1 MKKCRRKLALLM
13 AAVIMLTAVAGS
25 GSFVFAES
33 AGAEGGQEPVL
44 YVAEDRADLDED
56 EVAAAED
63 ITVEKDSDYDVK
75 DTTDGISYNPDKVR
89 VSYYEGKGSFNLSK
103 AGVYDTYYKAEPASG
118 KIPYLICRK
127 VTVEE
132 TASTEMEQ
140 TEEQVT
146 ETDGEPVPDM
156 VGGKADF
163 EEYPLSDGEIE
174 SLQSNMAA
182 MSIKLDNAPVLYAA
196 KAKDSMKVAYSG
208 YAKYCGHST
217 AIKYISESGD
227 YYHHLVYCMDMH
239 KNSTSGTVSETSGK
253 VKAEITFCLVN
264 GARKLGGTCH
274 TSKYSSGSA
283 SADYFITSA
292 AIHVLN
298 GEVSLSY
305 YNNGSGVY
313 KNIAEM
319 VSDAKK
325 YDKSKYDS
333 ASGCTKSITYSISPK
348 RTEWEQ
354 VEDGLYRTKDK
365 LVRTKSGTITNVV
378 YKITGAPSGLT
389 TGEIKTDASEIDAPA
404 DLKKYDI
411 CVAQTDAGKASSN
424 FYLYCNA
431 EAMKKIQE
439 KDSVIK
445 IKANAYSDEKG
456 GRKWTPTVVSQ
467 QKITFLEEFN
477 VTDASATVKVTAKF
491 QTGSLSL
498 KKTNTYNGKAVAG
511 ATYYLY
517 EDKECTDLLCAMEV
531 TDNNG
536 LAGSGIQTLTEST
549 YYLKEVHEADGYK
562 LDPTV
567 YSIDISYFTLYDA
580 AGKVTQKGKEVSVL
594 EEPEPVGVM
603 IRKTDSESGNIVA
616 KAGFA
621 VFTDPACTVRVTV
634 DGTAG
639 GAQVPVFYYDADLD
653 MAASEKFTKMQDTYY
668 VKEVEVPEG
677 YRANN
682 EVIPV
687 SPYYGEMASA
697 SMENTP
703 LRCDVEA
710 EKRDRETGEAQ
721 GDAKLSGAVYGL
733 YAAETINYPDGR
745 GVVTYR
751 GDDNITSTKG
761 DGFQTYEVPAN
772 AGTLLASVATDESGS
787 FNFGNLYYGNY
798 YIREISESEGYL
810 LDDTV
815 YDLKYREAENTHED
829 ISLQRKVEET
839 VIKQPFEIIKVS
851 TDGANEET
859 DYVKGAEF
867 TVKLQSEIDEKGWEE
882 AKTYDVLVTDEKGYA
897 LSKELPYGT
906 YLVKETKVPDEL
918 HKTKDF
924 TVRVTEDSRK
934 PQTWRVLNDGPF
946 KAYIRFV
953 KKDAETGKTVLLP
966 NVTFKIKKA
975 GTEEYVE
982 QKVGDK
988 KISEF
993 TTDETGTV
1001 TTPLKL
1007 QHGDY
1012 EVEEIMAPEG
1022 YLVSEKAFPFSVTK
1036 TGAVQ
1041 VLEDGDGDAVIEV
1054 EVSNTSV
1061 KGSISIVKKGEVL
1074 AGAEYETIIDRILTE
1089 ITGDDRSVT
1098 FRYEEQ
1104 ELEGAVYHLVA
1115 AEDIYTPDHQ
1125 KVESGSRELV
1135 VINGVPASAGAVVAT
1150 LTTDENGEA
1159 EIDGLPLGKYRIEE
1173 VTAPEGYVLC
1183 EEAQEITLAYQD
1195 QSTEV
1200 IYGSA
1205 EFVNARVKT
1214 KLSLVKHNSVNGV
1227 PVEGAV
1233 YGVYA
1238 LEDIAGADGE
1248 ILVEAD
1254 SLVDTVRTDKE
1265 GRGMFDADL
1274 PLGHYYVREIET
1286 APGYL
1291 VDENEYPVDFTY
1303 KGQMTAV
1310 LEQELE
1316 VKEIPLIVEVS
1327 KTDITSGKELA
1338 GAKLEIIDKDGNVYA
1353 EWVTDG
1359 TPHQLNAIPAGDYR
1373 LRETYAPYGYKIANE
1388 VEFTVKE
1395 TKASDGSPEIQ
1406 KVAMTDERVKGR
1418 IEIYKT
1424 DKSNGKPIEG
1434 VVFEVRDKDGKVLA
1448 TLKTDKKGY
1457 AETELLDIAVYN
1469 EDGSYKEDI
1478 PYTVVETKP
1487 AEGYQANDKK
1497 YEILLQYD
1505 DDAPDVVVYQLKVK
1519 NKPNKPK
1526 LPQTGGNY
1534 YPYIIGL
1541 AGTAVLVTGI
1551 FIYRR
1556 RRKRR

>member
-1 MKKCRRKLALLM
+1 MKKCRRKLALFM
-13 AAVIMLTAVAGS
+13 AVVIMLTAVVGS
-25 GSFVFAES
+25 GSFVFAEDTGKDS
-33 AGAEGGQEPVL
+33 GQEPVL
-44 YVAEDRADLDED
+44 YKAEDRVNLDAD
-56 EVAAAED
+56 EVVQADD

-75 DTTDGISYNPDKVR
+75 DTTDGISYNPDKVK

-103 AGVYDTYYKAEPASG
+103 AGIYDTYYKAEPVSG

-132 TASTEMEQ
+132 TATTEMEQ

-146 ETDGEPVPDM
+146 EEDGEPVPDM
-156 VGGKADF
+156 VGEKADF

-174 SLQSNMAA
+174 SLQSNMAV
-182 MSIKLDNAPVLYAA
+182 MSIKLDDTPALYAA

-227 YYHHLVYCMDMH
+227 YYHNLVYCMDMH
-239 KNSTSGTVSETSGK
+239 KNSTSGTVTETSGK

-274 TSKYSSGSA
+274 TSKYSSGTA
-283 SADYFITSA
+283 AADYFITSA

-298 GEVSLSY
+298 GEVSLSS

-313 KNIAEM
+313 KNISEM

-333 ASGCTKSITYSISPK
+333 ASGCTKSITYSITPK

-389 TGEIKTDASEIDAPA
+389 TGEIKTDASEIEDAA

-411 CVAQTDAGKASSN
+411 CVAQTDADKPSSN
-424 FYLYCNA
+424 FYLYCNE

-498 KKTNTYNGKAVAG
+498 KKTNTYNGDPVAG

-517 EDKECTDLLCAMEV
+517 EDEECTDLLCAMEV
-531 TDNNG
+531 TDDKG
-536 LAGSGIQTLTEST
+536 LSGSGMQTLTEST

-562 LDPTV
+562 LDPKV
-567 YSIDISYFTLYDA
+567 YPIDISYFTIYDA
-580 AGKVTQKGKEVSVL
+580 AGKVTQKGKEVNVV

-616 KAGFA
+616 NAGFA
-621 VFTDPACTVRVTV
+621 VFMDQACTVRVTV
-634 DGTAG
+634 DGKADGT
-639 GAQVPVFYYDADLD
+639 QVPVFYYDEDLD
-653 MAASEKFTKMQDTYY
+653 MAASEKFIKMQDTYY

-687 SPYYGEMASA
+687 SPYYGEMAAA
-697 SMENTP
+697 SMKNTP

-745 GVVTYR
+745 GVVTYK

-761 DGFQTYEVPAN
+761 DGFKTYEVPAN
-772 AGTLLASVATDESGS
+772 AGTLLASVATDKNGS

-798 YIREISESEGYL
+798 YIKEISESEGYL

-829 ISLQRKVEET
+829 ISLQRNVVET

-882 AKTYDVLVTDEKGYA
+882 AKTYDVLITDEKGYA

-906 YLVKETKVPDEL
+906 YLVRETKVPGEL

-924 TVRVTEDSRK
+924 TVCVTEDSRT
-934 PQTWRVLNDGPF
+934 PQRWRVLNDGPF
-946 KAYIRFV
+946 EAYIRFV

-975 GTEEYVE
+975 DTNEYVE
-982 QKVGDK
+982 LKVGDK

-1007 QHGDY
+1007 KYGDY
-1012 EVEEIMAPEG
+1012 EVEEITAPEG
-1022 YLVSEKAFPFSVTK
+1022 YLVTEEAFPFSVTK

-1054 EVSNTSV
+1054 VVSNTSV

-1074 AGAEYETIIDRILTE
+1074 TGAEYETIIDRILTKV
-1089 ITGDDRSVT
+1089 TGDDRSVT
-1098 FRYEEQ
+1098 FHYEEQ
-1104 ELEGAVYHLVA
+1104 GLEGAVYNLIA
-1115 AEDIYTPDHQ
+1115 AEDIYTPDYQ
-1125 KVESGSRELV
+1125 TTESGSRELA
-1135 VINGVPASAGAVVAT
+1135 VIGGVTASAGSVVAT

-1159 EIDGLPLGKYRIEE
+1159 EIGGLPLGKYRLEE

-1183 EEAQEITLAYQD
+1183 EEAQEITLAYKD
-1195 QSTEV
+1195 QNTEV
-1200 IYGSA
+1200 IYGNA

-1214 KLSLVKHNSVNGV
+1214 ALSLVKHNSVNDT

-1238 LEDIAGADGE
+1238 LEDIAGVDGE
-1248 ILVEAD
+1248 VLVEAD
-1254 SLVDTVRTDKE
+1254 SLADTVQTDAE
-1265 GRGMFDADL
+1265 GRGVFDADL
-1274 PLGHYYVREIET
+1274 PLGLYYVREIET

-1291 VDENEYPVDFTY
+1291 MDENEYPVDFTY

-1310 LEQELE
+1310 LTQEIE
-1316 VKEIPLIVEVS
+1316 VKETPIIVEVS

-1338 GAKLEIIDKDGNVYA
+1338 DAKLEIIDKDGNVYA

-1359 TPHQLNAIPAGDYR
+1359 TPHRLNAIPAGDYR

-1388 VEFTVKE
+1388 VEFTVEE
-1395 TKASDGSPEIQ
+1395 TGEIQ

-1424 DKSNGKPIEG
+1424 DESNGKPIEG

-1505 DDAPDVVVYQLKVK
+1505 DEAPDVVVYQLEVK

-1534 YPYIIGL
+1534 YPYIIGF
-1541 AGTAVLVTGI
+1541 AGVAVLVTGI
-1551 FIYRR
+1551 FLYRR

>member
-1 MKKCRRKLALLM
+1 MKKCRRKIAMFM
-13 AAVIMLTAVAGS
+13 AVVIMLTAVAGS
-25 GSFVFAES
+25 GSFVFAEDTGK
-33 AGAEGGQEPVL
+33 ADGQEPVL
-44 YVAEDRADLDED
+44 YVAEDRTDLDAD
-56 EVAAAED
+56 EVAEAED

-75 DTTDGISYNPDKVR
+75 DTTDGISYNPGKVR
-89 VSYYEGKGSFNLSK
+89 VSYYEGKGSFDLSK
-103 AGVYDTYYKAEPASG
+103 AGVYDTYYKAEPVSG

-127 VTVEE
+127 VTIEE

-140 TEEQVT
+140 TEGQVT
-146 ETDGEPVPDM
+146 EADGEPVPVM
-156 VGGKADF
+156 VGEKADF

-182 MSIKLDNAPVLYAA
+182 MSIKLDSASAPVLRTAA

-264 GARKLGGTCH
+264 GARSLGGTCH

-348 RTEWEQ
+348 RTEWEL

-389 TGEIKTDASEIDAPA
+389 TGEIKTDASEIDDQA

-411 CVAQTDAGKASSN
+411 CVAQTDADKASSN
-424 FYLYCNA
+424 FYLYCNE

-517 EDKECTDLLCAMEV
+517 EDKECTDLLCAMDV
-531 TDNNG
+531 TDSNG
-536 LAGSGIQTLTEST
+536 LAGSGVQTLTEST

-567 YSIDISYFTLYDA
+567 YPIDISYFTIYDA

-621 VFTDPACTVRVTV
+621 VFTDQACTVRATI
-634 DGTAG
+634 DGNAG
-639 GAQVPVFYYDADLD
+639 GTQVPVFYYDEDLD
-653 MAASEKFTKMQDTYY
+653 MAASEKFVKMQDTYY

-677 YRANN
+677 YRTNN

-687 SPYYGEMASA
+687 SPYYGEMASG

-745 GVVTYR
+745 GVVTYK

-787 FNFGNLYYGNY
+787 FNFGNLYFGNY
-798 YIREISESEGYL
+798 YIKEISESEGYL

-829 ISLQRKVEET
+829 ISLQRKVEED

-906 YLVKETKVPDEL
+906 YLVKETKVPGEL

-924 TVRVTEDSRK
+924 TVRVTEDSRT
-934 PQTWRVLNDGPF
+934 PQRWRVLNDGPF
-946 KAYIRFV
+946 EAYIRFV
-953 KKDAETGKTVLLP
+953 KKDIETGKTVLLP

-975 GTEEYVE
+975 DTDEYVE

-1007 QHGDY
+1007 KYGDY
-1012 EVEEIMAPEG
+1012 EVEEITAPEG
-1022 YLVSEKAFPFSVTK
+1022 YLVAEESFPFSVTK

-1054 EVSNTSV
+1054 PVSNISV
-1061 KGSISIVKKGEVL
+1061 KGSISILKKGEVL
-1074 AGAEYETIIDRILTE
+1074 AGAEYDTIIDRILTE
-1089 ITGDDRSVT
+1089 VTGDDRSVT
-1098 FRYEEQ
+1098 FHYEEQ
-1104 ELEGAVYHLVA
+1104 GLEGAVYNLIAV
-1115 AEDIYTPDHQ
+1115 EDIYTPDHQ
-1125 KVESGSRELV
+1125 TVEGGSRELA
-1135 VINGVPASAGAVVAT
+1135 VIGGVPASAGAVVAT

-1183 EEAQEITLAYQD
+1183 KEAQEITLAYKD
-1195 QSTEV
+1195 QNTEV

-1214 KLSLVKHNSVNGV
+1214 ELSIVKHNSVNDV
-1227 PVEGAV
+1227 PVEGAL

-1238 LEDIAGADGE
+1238 LEDIVGTDGE

-1254 SLVDTVRTDKE
+1254 SLTDTVRTDAD
-1265 GRGMFDADL
+1265 GRGLFDADL

-1303 KGQMTAV
+1303 QGQMTAV
-1310 LEQELE
+1310 LTQEIE
-1316 VKEIPLIVEVS
+1316 VKETPIIVEVS

-1338 GAKLEIIDKDGNVYA
+1338 GAKLEITDKDGNVYA

-1359 TPHQLNAIPAGDYR
+1359 RPYQLNAIPAGDYR

-1388 VEFTVKE
+1388 VEFTVEE
-1395 TKASDGSPEIQ
+1395 TGEIQ
-1406 KVAMTDERVKGR
+1406 KVSMTDERVKGR

-1487 AEGYQANDKK
+1487 TEGYQADDKK
-1497 YEILLQYD
+1497 HEILLQYD

-1534 YPYIIGL
+1534 YPYIMGL
-1541 AGTAVLVTGI
+1541 AGVAVLGTGI
-1551 FIYRR
+1551 FFYRR
-1556 RRKRR
+1556 RRKRK

>member
-1 MKKCRRKLALLM
+1 MKKCRKKLALFM
-13 AAVIMLTAVAGS
+13 AVVILLTAVAGS

-33 AGAEGGQEPVL
+33 AGTEDGQEPAL
-44 YVAEDRADLDED
+44 YVAEERTDLDED

-63 ITVEKDSDYDVK
+63 ITVERDSDYDVK
-75 DTTDGISYNPDKVR
+75 DTTDGISYNPDKVK
-89 VSYYEGKGSFNLSK
+89 VSYYEDKGSFNLSK

-146 ETDGEPVPDM
+146 EADGESVPDM
-156 VGGKADF
+156 VGEKADF

-174 SLQSNMAA
+174 SLRSNMAA
-182 MSIKLDNAPVLYAA
+182 MTIKLDNAPVFYAA

-239 KNSTSGTVSETSGK
+239 KNSTSGTVSASSGK

-274 TSKYSSGSA
+274 TSKYSAGSA
-283 SADYFITSA
+283 SADYFVTSA

-298 GEVSLSY
+298 GEASLSY
-305 YNNGSGVY
+305 YNNGSKVY

-365 LVRTKSGTITNVV
+365 LVRTKSGAITNVV

-389 TGEIKTDASEIDAPA
+389 TGEIKTDASEIENPA

-411 CVAQTDAGKASSN
+411 CVAQTDASKASSN

-477 VTDASATVKVTAKF
+477 VTDASAIVKVTSKF

-498 KKTNTYNGKAVAG
+498 KKTNTYTGKPVAG

-517 EDKECTDLLCAMEV
+517 EDKECTDLLCAMDV
-531 TDNNG
+531 TDKNG
-536 LAGSGIQTLTEST
+536 LAGSGIQTLTESM

-562 LDPTV
+562 LDPKV
-567 YSIDISYFTLYDA
+567 YPIDISYFTIYDA
-580 AGKVTQKGKEVSVL
+580 AGKVTQKGKEVSVV

-603 IRKTDSESGNIVA
+603 VRKTDSESGNIVD

-621 VFTDPACTVRVTV
+621 VFTDQACTVRATL
-634 DGTAG
+634 DGKAG
-639 GAQVPVFYYDADLD
+639 GAQVPVFYYDKDLD
-653 MAASEKFTKMQDTYY
+653 VAASEKFVKMQDTYY

-677 YRANN
+677 YRASN

-697 SMENTP
+697 GMTNTP

-733 YAAETINYPDGR
+733 YAAENINYPDGR
-745 GVVTYR
+745 GIVTYR
-751 GDDNITSTKG
+751 GEDNITSTKG
-761 DGFQTYEVPAN
+761 NDFKTYEVPAS
-772 AGTLLASVATDESGS
+772 AGTLLASVATDESGN

-810 LDDTV
+810 LDETV
-815 YDLKYREAENTHED
+815 YDLKYREAEKRHED

-924 TVRVTEDSRK
+924 TVRITEDSRE
-934 PQTWRVLNDGPF
+934 PQRWRVLNDGPF

-975 GTEEYVE
+975 GTDEYVE

-1007 QHGDY
+1007 KYGDY
-1012 EVEEIMAPEG
+1012 EVEEITAPEG
-1022 YLVSEKAFPFSVTK
+1022 YLVTEEAFPFSVTK

-1054 EVSNTSV
+1054 VVSNISV
-1061 KGSISIVKKGEVL
+1061 KGSISILKKGEVL

-1089 ITGDDRSVT
+1089 VTGDDRSVT
-1098 FRYEEQ
+1098 FHYEEQ
-1104 ELEGAVYHLVA
+1104 ELEGAVYNVIA

-1125 KVESGSRELV
+1125 TVESGSRELT
-1135 VINGVPASAGAVVAT
+1135 VIGGVPASAGAVVAT

-1183 EEAQEITLAYQD
+1183 EEAKEITLSYKD
-1195 QSTEV
+1195 QNTEV
-1200 IYGSA
+1200 VYGNA

-1214 KLSLVKHNSVNGV
+1214 SLSLVKHNSVNGV
-1227 PVEGAV
+1227 PVEGAI

-1238 LEDIAGADGE
+1238 LEDIEDAEGE

-1254 SLVDTVRTDKE
+1254 SLVDTVQTDAE
-1265 GRGMFDADL
+1265 GRGEFDADL
-1274 PLGHYYVREIET
+1274 PLGHYYVKEIET

-1291 VDENEYPVDFTY
+1291 MDENEYPVDFTY
-1303 KGQMTAV
+1303 KGQIDAV
-1310 LEQELE
+1310 LTQEIE
-1316 VKEIPLIVEVS
+1316 VKETPIIVEVS

-1338 GAKLEIIDKDGNVYA
+1338 GAKLEIIGKDREVYA

-1359 TPHQLNAIPAGDYR
+1359 TPHRLNAIPAGDYT

-1388 VEFTVKE
+1388 VEFTVEE
-1395 TKASDGSPEIQ
+1395 TGEIQ
-1406 KVAMTDERVKGR
+1406 KVFMTDERVKGR

-1519 NKPNKPK
+1519 NKSNKPK
-1526 LPQTGGNY
+1526 LPQTGGSY
-1534 YPYIIGL
+1534 YPYIIGF
-1541 AGTAVLVTGI
+1541 AGMAVLGTGI
-1551 FIYRR
+1551 FLYRR
-1556 RRKRR
+1556 RRKRRL

>member
-1 MKKCRRKLALLM
+1 MKKCRRKLALFM

-25 GSFVFAES
+25 GSLVFAEDT
-33 AGAEGGQEPVL
+33 GKEGSQEPVL
-44 YVAEDRADLDED
+44 YAAEDRVDLDAD
-56 EVAAAED
+56 EVVQADD

-75 DTTDGISYNPDKVR
+75 DTTDGFSYNPDKVK
-89 VSYYEGKGSFNLSK
+89 VSYYEDKGSFNLSK
-103 AGVYDTYYKAEPASG
+103 AGVYDTYYKAEPVSG

-132 TASTEMEQ
+132 TASTVMEQ
-140 TEEQVT
+140 VEEPITEA
-146 ETDGEPVPDM
+146 DGEPVPDM
-156 VGGKADF
+156 VGEKADF

-182 MSIKLDNAPVLYAA
+182 MSIRLDDTPVLRTAKA

-208 YAKYCGHST
+208 YAKYCGRST

-298 GEVSLSY
+298 GEVNLSY

-348 RTEWEQ
+348 RTEWEK

-389 TGEIKTDASEIDAPA
+389 TGEIKTDASEIDNPA

-411 CVAQTDAGKASSN
+411 CVAQTDADKASSN

-498 KKTNTYNGKAVAG
+498 KKTNTYNGDPVQG

-531 TDNNG
+531 TDGKG
-536 LAGSGIQTLTEST
+536 LAGSGMQTLTEST

-562 LDPTV
+562 LDPKV
-567 YSIDISYFTLYDA
+567 YPIDISYFTIYDA
-580 AGKVTQKGKEVSVL
+580 AGKVTQKGKEVSVV

-603 IRKTDSESGNIVA
+603 IRKTDSESGNIVD

-621 VFTDPACTVRVTV
+621 VFTDQACTTRVTV
-634 DGTAG
+634 DGKAG
-639 GAQVPVFYYDADLD
+639 GAQVPVFYYDKDLD
-653 MAASEKFTKMQDTYY
+653 MAASEKFVKMQDTYY

-682 EVIPV
+682 EVISV
-687 SPYYGEMASA
+687 SPYYGEMASV

-710 EKRDRETGEAQ
+710 EKKDRETEEAQ

-751 GDDNITSTKG
+751 GDDNIISTKG
-761 DGFQTYEVPAN
+761 DDFKVYEIPAN

-787 FNFGNLYYGNY
+787 FNFGNLYFGNY
-798 YIREISESEGYL
+798 YIKEISESEGYL

-815 YDLKYREAENTHED
+815 YELKYREAEKQHED
-829 ISLQRKVEET
+829 ISLQRNVVET

-882 AKTYDVLVTDEKGYA
+882 AKPYDVLVTDEKGYA

-906 YLVKETKVPDEL
+906 YLVKETKVPGEL

-924 TVRVTEDSRK
+924 TVRITEDSRT
-934 PQTWRVLNDGPF
+934 PQRWRVLNDGPF
-946 KAYIRFV
+946 EAYIRFV

-975 GTEEYVE
+975 GTDEYVE
-982 QKVGDK
+982 HKVGDK

-1007 QHGDY
+1007 KYGEY
-1012 EVEEIMAPEG
+1012 EVDEITAPEG
-1022 YLVSEKAFPFSVTK
+1022 YLVTEDAFPFSVTK

-1054 EVSNTSV
+1054 VVSNTSV

-1089 ITGDDRSVT
+1089 VTGDDRSVT
-1098 FRYEEQ
+1098 FQYEEQ
-1104 ELEGAVYHLVA
+1104 GLEGAVYNLIA

-1125 KVESGSRELV
+1125 TTESGSRELA
-1135 VINGVPASAGAVVAT
+1135 VIGGVPASAGAVVAT

-1159 EIDGLPLGKYRIEE
+1159 EIEGLPLGKYRMEE
-1173 VTAPEGYVLC
+1173 VTAPKGYVLC
-1183 EEAQEITLAYQD
+1183 EEAQEITLAYKD
-1195 QSTEV
+1195 QNTEV
-1200 IYGSA
+1200 IYGNA

-1214 KLSLVKHNSVNGV
+1214 SLSLIKHNSVNGV

-1238 LEDIAGADGE
+1238 LEDILGADGE

-1254 SLVDTVRTDKE
+1254 SLADTVRTDTE
-1265 GRGMFDADL
+1265 GRAAFDADL
-1274 PLGHYYVREIET
+1274 PLGHYYVKEIET

-1310 LEQELE
+1310 LTQEIE
-1316 VKEIPLIVEVS
+1316 VKETPVIVEVS

-1388 VEFTVKE
+1388 VEFTVEE
-1395 TKASDGSPEIQ
+1395 TGEIQ

-1434 VVFEVRDKDGKVLA
+1434 VVFEVRDKAGKVLA

-1505 DDAPDVVVYQLKVK
+1505 DNAPDVVVYQLKVE

-1534 YPYIIGL
+1534 YPYIIGF
-1541 AGTAVLVTGI
+1541 AGVAVLGTGV
-1551 FIYRR
+1551 FLYRR

>member
-1 MKKCRRKLALLM
+1 MKKCRRKLALFM
-13 AAVIMLTAVAGS
+13 VAVIMLTAVAGS
-25 GSFVFAES
+25 GSFVFAEDT
-33 AGAEGGQEPVL
+33 GKEGGQEPIL
-44 YVAEDRADLDED
+44 YVAEDRADLDAD

-75 DTTDGISYNPDKVR
+75 DTTDGLSYNPDKVK
-89 VSYYEGKGSFNLSK
+89 VSYYEDKGSFNLSK
-103 AGVYDTYYKAEPASG
+103 AGVYDTYYKAEPVSG
-118 KIPYLICRK
+118 KNPYLICRK

-140 TEEQVT
+140 TEEPIT
-146 ETDGEPVPDM
+146 EADGESVPDM
-156 VGGKADF
+156 VGEQADF

-182 MSIKLDNAPVLYAA
+182 MSIRLDDGPVLRTAKA

-208 YAKYCGHST
+208 YAKYCGRST

-389 TGEIKTDASEIDAPA
+389 TGEIKTDASEIDNPA

-411 CVAQTDAGKASSN
+411 CVAQTDADKASSN

-498 KKTNTYNGKAVAG
+498 KKTNTYNGDPVQG
-511 ATYYLY
+511 AIYYLY

-531 TDNNG
+531 TDGKG
-536 LAGSGIQTLTEST
+536 LAGSGMQTLTEST

-562 LDPTV
+562 LDPKV
-567 YSIDISYFTLYDA
+567 YPIDISYFTIYDA
-580 AGKVTQKGKEVSVL
+580 AGKVTQKGKEVSVV

-603 IRKTDSESGNIVA
+603 IRKTDSESGNIVD

-621 VFTDPACTVRVTV
+621 VFTDQACTIRVTV
-634 DGTAG
+634 DGKAG
-639 GAQVPVFYYDADLD
+639 GAQVPVFYYDEDLD
-653 MAASEKFTKMQDTYY
+653 MAASEKFVKMQDTYY

-682 EVIPV
+682 EVISV

-733 YAAETINYPDGR
+733 YSAETINYPDGR
-745 GVVTYR
+745 GIVTYR

-761 DGFQTYEVPAN
+761 DDFKVYEVPAN
-772 AGTLLASVATDESGS
+772 AGTLLASVATDESGC

-798 YIREISESEGYL
+798 YIKEIAESEGYL

-829 ISLQRKVEET
+829 ISLQRNVVET

-882 AKTYDVLVTDEKGYA
+882 AKSYDVLVTDEKGYA

-924 TVRVTEDSRK
+924 TVRITEDSRT
-934 PQTWRVLNDGPF
+934 PQRWRVLNDGPF

-975 GTEEYVE
+975 GTDEYVE
-982 QKVGDK
+982 HKVGDK

-1007 QHGDY
+1007 KYGEY
-1012 EVEEIMAPEG
+1012 EVEEITAPEG
-1022 YLVSEKAFPFSVTK
+1022 YLVTEDASPFSVTK

-1054 EVSNTSV
+1054 VVSNTSV

-1098 FRYEEQ
+1098 FHYEEQ
-1104 ELEGAVYHLVA
+1104 ELEGAVYNLIT

-1125 KVESGSRELV
+1125 TVESGSRELA
-1135 VINGVPASAGAVVAT
+1135 VINGVPASAGTVVAT

-1159 EIDGLPLGKYRIEE
+1159 EIGGLPLGKYRIEE
-1173 VTAPEGYVLC
+1173 VMAPEGYVLC
-1183 EEAQEITLAYQD
+1183 EEAQEITLAYKD
-1195 QSTEV
+1195 QNTEV
-1200 IYGSA
+1200 IYGNA

-1214 KLSLVKHNSVNGV
+1214 ALSLVKHNSVNDT

-1254 SLVDTVRTDKE
+1254 SLADTVQTDAE
-1265 GRGMFDADL
+1265 GRGVFDADL

-1310 LEQELE
+1310 LTQEIE
-1316 VKEIPLIVEVS
+1316 VKETPIIVEVS

-1338 GAKLEIIDKDGNVYA
+1338 GAKLEIIDKDSNVYA

-1388 VEFTVKE
+1388 VEFTVEE
-1395 TKASDGSPEIQ
+1395 TGEIQ

-1418 IEIYKT
+1418 IEIYKM

-1487 AEGYQANDKK
+1487 AEGYQKNDKK

-1505 DDAPDVVVYQLKVK
+1505 DNALDVVVYQLKVK

-1534 YPYIIGL
+1534 YPYIIGF
-1541 AGTAVLVTGI
+1541 AGVAVLGTGV
-1551 FIYRR
+1551 FLYRR

>member
-1 MKKCRRKLALLM
+1 MKKCRRKLALFM
-13 AAVIMLTAVAGS
+13 AVVIMLTAVAGS
-25 GSFVFAES
+25 SSFVFAEDT
-33 AGAEGGQEPVL
+33 GKDGGQEPVL
-44 YVAEDRADLDED
+44 YEAEDRMDLDAD
-56 EVAAAED
+56 EVVQADD

-75 DTTDGISYNPDKVR
+75 DTTDGISYNPDKVK

-103 AGVYDTYYKAEPASG
+103 AGIYDTYYKAEPVSG

-132 TASTEMEQ
+132 TATTEMEQ

-146 ETDGEPVPDM
+146 EADGEPVPDM
-156 VGGKADF
+156 VGEKADF

-174 SLQSNMAA
+174 SLQSNMAV

-196 KAKDSMKVAYSG
+196 RAKDSMKVAYSG

-227 YYHHLVYCMDMH
+227 YYHNLVYCMDMH
-239 KNSTSGTVSETSGK
+239 KNSTSGTVTETSGK

-298 GEVSLSY
+298 GEVNLSY

-313 KNIAEM
+313 KNISEM

-389 TGEIKTDASEIDAPA
+389 TGEIKTDASEIEDAA

-411 CVAQTDAGKASSN
+411 CVAQTDADKPSSN
-424 FYLYCNA
+424 FYLYCNE

-567 YSIDISYFTLYDA
+567 YPIDISYFTIYDA

-603 IRKTDSESGNIVA
+603 IRKTDSESGNIVD

-621 VFTDPACTVRVTV
+621 VFSDSACTIRTTI
-634 DGTAG
+634 DGKAG
-639 GAQVPVFYYDADLD
+639 GAQVPVFYYDGDLD
-653 MAASEKFTKMQDTYY
+653 MAASEKFVKMQDTYY

-745 GVVTYR
+745 GVVTYS

-761 DGFQTYEVPAN
+761 DDFKTYEVPAN

-798 YIREISESEGYL
+798 YIKEIAESEGYL

-829 ISLQRKVEET
+829 ISLQRNVVET

-882 AKTYDVLVTDEKGYA
+882 AKTYDVLITDEKGYA

-906 YLVKETKVPDEL
+906 YLVKETKVPGEL

-924 TVRVTEDSRK
+924 TVRVMEDSRT
-934 PQTWRVLNDGPF
+934 PQRWRVLNDGPF
-946 KAYIRFV
+946 EAYIRFV

-975 GTEEYVE
+975 GTDEYVE
-982 QKVGDK
+982 LKVGDK

-1007 QHGDY
+1007 KYGDY
-1012 EVEEIMAPEG
+1012 EVEEITAPEG
-1022 YLVSEKAFPFSVTK
+1022 YLVTEEAFPFSVTK

-1054 EVSNTSV
+1054 VVSNTSV

-1089 ITGDDRSVT
+1089 VTGDDRSVT
-1098 FRYEEQ
+1098 FHYEEQ
-1104 ELEGAVYHLVA
+1104 GLEGAVYNLIA
-1115 AEDIYTPDHQ
+1115 AEDIYTSDHQ
-1125 KVESGSRELV
+1125 TTESGSRELA
-1135 VINGVPASAGAVVAT
+1135 VIGGVPASAGAVVAT

-1159 EIDGLPLGKYRIEE
+1159 EIGGLPLGKYRLKE

-1183 EEAQEITLAYQD
+1183 EEAQEITLSYKD
-1195 QSTEV
+1195 QNTEV
-1200 IYGSA
+1200 IYGNA

-1214 KLSLVKHNSVNGV
+1214 KLSLVKHNSVNDV

-1254 SLVDTVRTDKE
+1254 SLADTVQTDAE
-1265 GRGMFDADL
+1265 GRGVFDADL
-1274 PLGHYYVREIET
+1274 PLGLYYVREIET

-1291 VDENEYPVDFTY
+1291 MDENEYPVDFTY

-1310 LEQELE
+1310 LTQEIG
-1316 VKEIPLIVEVS
+1316 VKETPIIVEVS

-1359 TPHQLNAIPAGDYR
+1359 TPHQLNAIPEGDYR

-1388 VEFTVKE
+1388 VEFTVEE
-1395 TKASDGSPEIQ
+1395 TGEIQ

-1487 AEGYQANDKK
+1487 TEGYQANDKK

-1505 DDAPDVVVYQLKVK
+1505 DEAPDVVVYQLEVK

-1534 YPYIIGL
+1534 YPYIIGF
-1541 AGTAVLVTGI
+1541 AGAAVLVMGI
-1551 FIYRR
+1551 FLYRR